1 MLYATPRAYAN
12 AVRRYTPGTPEHR
25 VAAARAVLAYRAVQ
39 AHQSGDYST
48 ASKALEGLGRLATF
62 GEIDTAAI
70 SRNITRDLTNAAGRL
85 TPDARAIAT
94 GQRVASII
102 GLVSSIISPV
112 MSLITAAINDPGL
125 TRAWNWVQL
134 VLRGEVAPSFS
145 EADLRLMASACGAW
159 NGGIKA
165 AVQGV
170 AAAIEASVRLATI
183 NADSNTQADA
193 ATAIRVVNSLVSWV
207 VTALDS
213 ICTNLATVFP
223 PATLTPTC
231 GAAGSPPRPRG
242 GVPLSAAGCCAGL
255 VFDSRTGTC
264 VTPTPATP
272 DFAARTRFQ
281 RAWTARRDVEAW
293 LSVGNDTQ
301 KATARARD
309 ASTAAEL
316 CAAGQALLA
325 FQNPL
330 PAMPRAGVPAPINT
344 SNVLTVAATLYS
356 PPSTQAYCSIAVRPE
371 GGCPVGCT
379 APGAGGGGGGAGIFA
394 VALPAAALVWY
405 MMQ

>member
-1 MLYATPRAYAN
+1 MPYATPRDYAN

-62 GEIDTAAI
+62 GEIDTAALSRRI
-70 SRNITRDLTNAAGRL
+70 SSTIATNSGRL
-85 TPDARAIAT
+85 SPDARAIAT
-94 GQRVASII
+94 GERVSGTIAMVSGLVGGIVNII
-102 GLVSSIISPV
+102 GALS
-112 MSLITAAINDPGL
+112 NDPGVMAAARWL
-125 TRAWNWVQL
+125 NLIV
-134 VLRGEVAPSFS
+134 RGDVSPSFS
-145 EADLRLMASACGAW
+145 ESELRAMASMCSVW
-159 NGGIKA
+159 TGGLRDGVRALPGIA
-165 AVQGV
+165 EGIVAV
-170 AAAIEASVRLATI
+170 ASGGRPP
-183 NADSNTQADA
+183 SDA
-193 ATAIRVVNSLVSWV
+193 PQAIRVVREFADYV
-207 VTALDS
+207 VLAFDT